1 MNNQS
6 ANQFQSIEFDHIDF
20 SELEKSLEHDLSENL
35 EDLKELELDATLI
48 DNPDSLGE
56 TVKNVIWEQFIN
68 QLGVDLGK
76 DFINKNYGLTLDLRD
91 SAHIQTTENFKEGLI
106 ATHNHYSKDQLEKN
120 HDRYKNTPHK
130 VFRREYVNPNM
141 DEVLPR
147 SGTLKSQG
155 QDTVRD
161 IYTGRQIPTQ
171 TRLEDGSQNPL
182 GAQREHVKSSDE
194 IYHNPT
200 LQMGYDNE
208 SLAAIINHPDNL
220 QGYTTAERN
229 NRKSNLS
236 KDEMGEKDKNKHWEK
251 ANDRAE
257 KLIQDKEQEAIHRLE
272 SEGKKTQKEEAFK
285 ITGTALRAVLM
296 GLLAALVKEIIR
308 NIVTWFKSANR
319 QFKTFLETIK
329 EAILNFIKNLK
340 QHLLTAGNTL
350 VTTIATAIV
359 GPVFSLIKKA
369 WIFLKQGYK
378 SVKDAIEFLKNPANK
393 NKPFSLKLLEV
404 GKILIAGLT
413 AAGAIVLGEVIEKGL
428 LTIPA
433 FAIQIPLLGSLA
445 SLLGIFFGA
454 IVSGIVGALAI
465 NLINRLVSRK
475 LKEMNIREQVDKK
488 NNILSIQNQLLELD
502 AINITKTSN
511 TVAANIYNR
520 HQETAQE
527 MSKIMT
533 EIEGNSS
540 TIEEK
545 SSQNSKAFED
555 INNLINNL

>member
-6 ANQFQSIEFDHIDF
+6 ANQFQSIKFDHIDF

-120 HDRYKNTPHK
+120 YDRYKNTPHK

-161 IYTGRQIPTQ
+161 IYTGRQIPTE

-208 SLAAIINHPDNL
+208 SLAAIINHTDNL

-236 KDEMGEKDKNKHWEK
+236 KDEMSEKDKNKHWEK

-359 GPVFSLIKKA
+359 GPVVSLIKKA

-378 SVKDAIEFLKNPANK
+378 SVKDAVEFLKNPANK

-465 NLINRLVSRK
+465 NLINRLV
-475 LKEMNIREQVDKK
+475 
-488 NNILSIQNQLLELD
+488 
-502 AINITKTSN
+502 
-511 TVAANIYNR
+511 
-520 HQETAQE
+520 H
-527 MSKIMT
+527 
-533 EIEGNSS
+533 
-540 TIEEK
+540 
-545 SSQNSKAFED
+545 
-555 INNLINNL
+555 

>member
-6 ANQFQSIEFDHIDF
+6 ANQFQSIKFDHIDF

-120 HDRYKNTPHK
+120 YDRYKNTPHK

-161 IYTGRQIPTQ
+161 IYTGRQIPTE

-208 SLAAIINHPDNL
+208 SLAAIINHTDNL

-236 KDEMGEKDKNKHWEK
+236 KDEMSEKDKNKHWEK

-359 GPVFSLIKKA
+359 GPVVSLIKKA

-378 SVKDAIEFLKNPANK
+378 SVKDAVEFLKNPANK